1 MEPAKR
7 PQLVLGAAQL
17 GLAYGAANAAGFLSG
32 SDAARLLDEAWSAG
46 VRAIDTARAYGESEG
61 RIGSWLAAA
70 GAGATVEIV
79 TKLDPLAH
87 LTAGSAPADV
97 RAAVEKSVAESAAAL
112 GRDRIDVLILH
123 RCTHRTAWGG
133 ACWTRLLEAREAGL
147 IGRLGVSAQS
157 PDELLAAI
165 SDPNVQ
171 HVQFPYNLLDYRW
184 DEAGVPLALSR
195 RPDVRVHVRS
205 ALLQGLLSLAPHAR
219 WPALPGFDP
228 GEITRGVSDLVERL
242 GRQGPVDL
250 ALAYVLSQGWIDGVV
265 IGMETPAQL
274 RDNLVLMARPPL
286 AASELELVRRDRP
299 RAPARLLDPSLWNAP
314 AQV

>member
-1 MEPAKR
+1 MEPDKR

-17 GLAYGAANAAGFLSG
+17 GLAYGAANSAGFLS
-32 SDAARLLDEAWSAG
+32 SQDAGRLLDEAWAAG
-46 VRAIDTARAYGESEG
+46 VRTFDTARAYGESEA
-61 RIGSWLAAA
+61 RIGAWLA
-70 GAGATVEIV
+70 GAGAGAPVEIV
-79 TKLDPLAH
+79 TKLDPLGH
-87 LTAGSAPADV
+87 LTAGSLPAEV
-97 RAAVEKSVAESAAAL
+97 RAAVRKSIADSAAAL

-123 RCTHRTAWGG
+123 RCAHRTAWGG
-133 ACWTRLLEAREAGL
+133 ECWNQLLAARDAGL

-157 PDELLAAI
+157 PDELLAALA
-165 SDPNVQ
+165 DPDVQ

-219 WPALPGFDP
+219 WPVWPGFDP
-228 GEITRGVSDLVERL
+228 REITRGVSDLVERL

-265 IGMETPAQL
+265 IGMETTAQL
-274 RDNLVLMARPPL
+274 HENLALVARPPL
-286 AASELELVRRDRP
+286 AASEVKLVHRDRP